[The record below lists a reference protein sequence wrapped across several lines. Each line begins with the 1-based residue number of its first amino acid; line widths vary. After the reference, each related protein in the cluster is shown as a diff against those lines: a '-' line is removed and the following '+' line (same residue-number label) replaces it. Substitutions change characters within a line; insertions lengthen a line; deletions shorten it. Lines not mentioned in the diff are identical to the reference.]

1 MQNSGHVQISRIFG
15 KLHFRLIIRLLVYSI
30 KMSYRSFNLMG
41 WPMRVDDLHHKE
53 LLELDP
59 EGGVIRFAGQRAL
72 LLGAVAMGLLRQ
84 YLVENF
90 GLTAA
95 RAVLTQFGFAHGWR
109 MAAAMQEEFK
119 WESNEEWR
127 LAGPRIYTLEGLFRA
142 QPGSDDPLTKN
153 GAMLLASY
161 EAEQHL
167 LHFGRSD
174 SAACWT
180 ICGLMSGYVSHT
192 AGKEIYVLEDR
203 CLGQGHAACH
213 LRGRTREEWA
223 DERAEELLFFDSGVL
238 KECLDVSLSRVTETL
253 KAAEE
258 KLRAHR
264 QALVRAVPDVEDPLG
279 IIAKSP
285 KMQQVV
291 DMARRVAKVDAI
303 VLITGESGVGKER
316 IAQLVH
322 DESTRAVGPFI
333 PVNCGAITETLLESE
348 LFGHARGAFTG
359 AASDRPGLFEAANGG
374 TLLLDEIGEV
384 SPGMQVKLLRVLQER
399 EIRRVGENKSRPVNV
414 RVLAAT
420 NRDLAHGVA
429 EGTFRQDLY
438 YRLKVVELHVP
449 PLRERRDDILPL
461 GRLLLADA
469 AVRMT
474 RKISGLAPNAA
485 DRLLR
490 YDWPGNVRELENAM
504 ERAVALAR
512 RSRVDLEDLPEEI
525 RQASPKP
532 VAIAGRV
539 QPLSEVEKEYILEVL
554 EVNGGNQTRT
564 AEQLRIGTATL
575 YRKLKRYG
583 MIGGRPAVSKGAHGE
598 RP

>member
-1 MQNSGHVQISRIFG
+1 
-15 KLHFRLIIRLLVYSI
+15 
-30 KMSYRSFNLMG
+30 
-41 WPMRVDDLHHKE
+41 MRVEDLHHKE

-59 EGGVIRFAGQRAL
+59 DGGVIRFAGQRAL
-72 LLGAVAMGLLRQ
+72 LVDAVAMGLLRQ

-109 MAAAMQEEFK
+109 MAAAVEKEFT
-119 WESNEEWR
+119 WDNNAEWR
-127 LAGPRIYTLEGLFRA
+127 RAGSHISTLEGLFRTE
-142 QPGSDDPLTKN
+142 PGSDDPLSKN

-167 LHFGRSD
+167 LHFGLSD
-174 SAACWT
+174 SGVCWT

-203 CLGQGHAACH
+203 CLGQGHAACR
-213 LRGRTREEWA
+213 LLGRTPEDWA
-223 DERAEELLFFDSGVL
+223 DEHAEELVFFDAGRL

-253 KAAEE
+253 KAAEQ

-264 QALVRAVPDVEDPLG
+264 QALVRAVPEVEEPLG
-279 IIAKSP
+279 FVAKSP

-291 DMARRVAKVDAI
+291 DLARRVAKVDAT

-316 IAQLVH
+316 ISRFIH
-322 DESTRAVGPFI
+322 DESTRAAGPFI
-333 PVNCGAITETLLESE
+333 AVNCGAITETLLESE
-348 LFGHARGAFTG
+348 LFGHTRGAFTG
-359 AASDRPGLFEAANGG
+359 AVSDRPGLFEAANGG

-384 SPGMQVKLLRVLQER
+384 SPRMQVKLLRVLQER

-414 RVLAAT
+414 RILGAT
-420 NRDLAHGVA
+420 NRDLADGVA

-438 YRLKVVELHVP
+438 YRLKVVELRVP
-449 PLRERRDDILPL
+449 PLRERREDILPL

-469 AVRMT
+469 AVRMA
-474 RKISGLAPNAA
+474 REISGLTPGAA
-485 DRLLR
+485 DQLLR
-490 YDWPGNVRELENAM
+490 YEWPGNVRELENAM

-512 RSRVDLEDLPEEI
+512 GSRVDLEDLPEEI
-525 RQASPKP
+525 RRASPKP
-532 VAIAGRV
+532 VAIEGTV
-539 QPLSEVEKEYILEVL
+539 KPLKQMEKAYILEVL
-554 EVNGGNQTRT
+554 ELNGGNQTRT
-564 AEQLRIGTATL
+564 AEQLRIGSATL

-583 MIGGRPAVSKGAHGE
+583 VIGSRPAIRKGPQGE
-598 RP
+598 SA

>member
-1 MQNSGHVQISRIFG
+1 
-15 KLHFRLIIRLLVYSI
+15 
-30 KMSYRSFNLMG
+30 
-41 WPMRVDDLHHKE
+41 MRVKDLHHQQ

-72 LLGAVAMGLLRQ
+72 LLDAVAMGLLRQ

-109 MAAAMQEEFK
+109 MAAAMEKEFR
-119 WESNEEWR
+119 WDNNAEWR
-127 LAGPRIYTLEGLFRA
+127 LAGSHLYTLEGLFRTE
-142 QPGSDDPLTKN
+142 PGGDDPLAKN

-174 SAACWT
+174 SGVCWT

-203 CLGQGHAACH
+203 CLGQGDAACR
-213 LRGRTREEWA
+213 LLGRTREEWA
-223 DERAEELLFFDSGVL
+223 DERAEELVFFDSGRL
-238 KECLDVSLSRVTETL
+238 NECLDVSLSRVTETL
-253 KAAEE
+253 KAAEQ

-264 QALVRAVPDVEDPLG
+264 QALGRAVPDVEEPLG
-279 IIAKSP
+279 FVAKSP
-285 KMQQVV
+285 KMQLVV
-291 DMARRVAKVDAI
+291 DLARRVAKVDAT

-316 IAQLVH
+316 IARLLH

-333 PVNCGAITETLLESE
+333 AVNCGAITETLLESE

-374 TLLLDEIGEV
+374 TLLLDELGEV
-384 SPGMQVKLLRVLQER
+384 SPRMQVKLLRVLQER

-414 RVLAAT
+414 RILAAT

-438 YRLKVVELHVP
+438 YRLKVVELRVP

-461 GRLLLADA
+461 GRLLLAES
-469 AVRMT
+469 AVRMG
-474 RKISGLAPNAA
+474 RKISGLAPSAA
-485 DRLLR
+485 DQLLR
-490 YDWPGNVRELENAM
+490 YAWPGNVRELENAM

-512 RSRVDLEDLPEEI
+512 GSRVEVEDLPEEI
-525 RQASPKP
+525 RRASPKP
-532 VAIAGRV
+532 VPTAETV
-539 QPLSEVEKEYILEVL
+539 QPLGLVEKAYILEVL
-554 EVNGGNQTRT
+554 ELNGGNRT
-564 AEQLRIGTATL
+564 HTAQQLEIGSATL
-575 YRKLKRYG
+575 YRKLKSYG
-583 MIGGRPAVSKGAHGE
+583 MIGAKRVARKGAGRE
-598 RP
+598 SA